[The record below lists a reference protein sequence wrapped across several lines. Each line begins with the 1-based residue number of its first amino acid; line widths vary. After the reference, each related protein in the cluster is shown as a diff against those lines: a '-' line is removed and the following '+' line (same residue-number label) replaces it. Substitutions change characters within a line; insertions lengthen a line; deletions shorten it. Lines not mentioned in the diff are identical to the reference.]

1 MKGNKSHFIKSQE
14 IFSVLVLSGI
24 LSLST
29 GLTLLQTAN
38 AAVSN
43 ASPKN
48 EKIKEVL
55 ISDRGRGG
63 DDDQK
68 RDRSDDKY
76 EREDDRNRGNDDQY
90 EDDQGEDTDRLPRT
104 VANAIRQDLAS
115 KVGIAPA
122 KLKIINYSRE
132 TWSDGC
138 LGLGTAAELCL
149 QAQVEGWRV
158 TLSDGRFSWVYRTD
172 LQGLVL
178 RLENQI
184 AADLPPAVA
193 DAVLQATSKQSG
205 LLSKLRIIGAEQ
217 REWSDGC
224 LGLAKPDEICTLAIV
239 PGWLVTVEAGQQ
251 KLVYRT
257 NADGSAVRLDE
268 VATAAMLNPVPFK
281 ASELPPLQKE
291 VIFRAI
297 ASGGIANITYEI
309 NLFEDGRV
317 IKSDGTTSTVIK
329 QVSEEQADQFK
340 KLLNKQDF
348 EEFNNLSYPAPSGTA
363 DYITVTFTSRKGT
376 TRYTDISQDR
386 LPSSLRA
393 VIRAWGELTAVE

>member
-1 MKGNKSHFIKSQE
+1 MKGNKNHFIKSQE
-14 IFSVLVLSGI
+14 IFSVVVLSGI

-63 DDDQK
+63 DDDK
-68 RDRSDDKY
+68 S
-76 EREDDRNRGNDDQY
+76 ERENDRNRGNDDQY
-90 EDDQGEDTDRLPRT
+90 EDDQGEDKADRLPSA
-104 VANAIRQDLAS
+104 VANAVRQDLAS
-115 KVGIAPA
+115 KVGIAPG

-172 LQGLVL
+172 LEGLAL

-193 DAVLQATSKQSG
+193 DAVLQAASKQTK
-205 LLSKLRIIGAEQ
+205 LPVSKLRIIGAEQ

-257 NADGSAVRLDE
+257 NADGSVVRLDE
-268 VATAAMLNPVPFK
+268 AATAAMLNPVPFK

-317 IKSDGTTSTVIK
+317 IKSDGTTSTRIK
-329 QVSEEQADQFK
+329 QVSEQQVDQFE
-340 KLLNKQDF
+340 KLLKKQDF
-348 EEFNNLSYPAPSGTA
+348 EEFNNLSYPAPSGAA

-393 VIRAWGELTAVE
+393 VIQAWGELTAVQ